1 MSLYRID
8 KLFNYEKGSLQST
21 KCIPGEYNFLTASA
35 EWKTHSFYTH
45 DCESLVFAAAASGSL
60 GRTHYVNGKFIASDL
75 CFILTPKDP
84 INFPIDLKF
93 YHIIFNL
100 LRDDIVKNTKAGTSK
115 EAIGLTSFGRYEL
128 PYFDIDHQEIV
139 KEQFGNITEIKNI
152 LTEEHNHQSNF
163 LTQLRQ
169 AFLREAMQGKL
180 VPQNPNDEPASELLE
195 RIKEERAKLIA
206 EGKIKKQKP
215 LPEINTEEIPFQIPQ
230 SWTKSSVGEVADHC
244 LGKMLDGIKNKG
256 TLQPYLRNINIRWM
270 DFYFDDLLKM
280 RFEDHEEEKYGLKYG
295 DVLIC
300 EGGEPGRAAIW
311 RNQIPNMKIQKAIHR
326 VRFYEGID
334 NEYFLYYLIWAARS
348 KYLSNYFTGAGIQH
362 FTGKSLARLIIPL
375 PPLAE
380 QQRIVSKLNQ
390 LMQFCEQLEQNI
402 NTTKE
407 QTNLLLQTVLRE
419 ALEEKGK
426 GIPIQ

>member
-1 MSLYRID
+1 MSLHRID
-8 KLFNYEKGSLQST
+8 ELFKYEKGSLQST
-21 KCIPGEYNFLTASA
+21 KCHPGEYNFITASS
-35 EWKTHSFYTH
+35 EWKTHSSYTH
-45 DCESLVFAAAASGSL
+45 DCEALVFAAAASGSL
-60 GRTHYVNGKFIASDL
+60 GRTHYVHDKFIASDL
-75 CFILTPKDP
+75 CFIVTVKDP

-100 LRDDIVKNTKAGTSK
+100 LRDDIVKRTKAGTSK
-115 EAIGLTSFGRYEL
+115 EAIGLSKFGKYEI
-128 PYFDIDHQEIV
+128 PYFDIDRQKIV
-139 KEQFGNITEIKNI
+139 KEQLFNITDIKNE
-152 LTEEHNHQSNF
+152 LTKEQDYQVYFIS
-163 LTQLRQ
+163 QLRH
-169 AFLREAMQGKL
+169 AFLREVMQGKM
-180 VPQNPNDEPASELLE
+180 VRQNPNDEPASELLK
-195 RIKEERAKLIA
+195 RIKEEKAKLTA
-206 EGKIKKQKP
+206 EGKPKKQKP
-215 LPEINTEEIPFQIPQ
+215 LPEINHEKIPFQIPQ
-230 SWTKSSVGEVADHC
+230 SWTWCRVGEVADHC

-270 DFYFDDLLKM
+270 DFYFDDLLNM

-362 FTGKSLARLIIPL
+362 FTGKSLSKLIIPL
-375 PPLAE
+375 PPLSE

-390 LMQFCEQLEQNI
+390 LMQFCDQLEQNI

-407 QTNLLLQTVLRE
+407 QTNLLLQKVLKE